1 MLTPAMRASRTSE
14 PLVIIENALAT
25 HVRPS
30 VSFDRLPLAAAMT
43 TGLTARVM
51 TAGAWPKPTCG
62 VAAARAAAA
71 PVRTKSRRLIV
82 LLMAPLPGF
91 AGSIFHVAVDQTET
105 GRRMYAGP
113 AAGVKR
119 ACRLKKELG

>member
-25 HVRPS
+25 LVRPS
-30 VSFDRLPLAAAMT
+30 ASFDRLPLAAAMT

-51 TAGAWPKPTCG
+51 TAGAWPKPTRG

-82 LLMAPLPGF
+82 LLIAPLPGLNATR
-91 AGSIFHVAVDQTET
+91 AGGTRPEQGRECTR
-105 GRRMYAGP
+105 GRRRVSSGHEG
-113 AAGVKR
+113 GVQ
-119 ACRLKKELG
+119 